1 MRSRFTEPHHVRHWT
16 AQGGTTDLANL
27 VALCFKH
34 HDDVH
39 VRGWQ
44 VVRVDG
50 QREVL
55 VIPPEPLRDVPIRG
69 PGPPSAAGR
78 DEESRPAGRR
88 AAHGGVGSARG

>member
-1 MRSRFTEPHHVRHWT
+1 MFCTGRPT
-16 AQGGTTDLANL
+16 
-27 VALCFKH
+27 VAPQIWPTLSLLCFKH

-39 VRGWQ
+39 LRGWK

-69 PGPPSAAGR
+69 PGPPSAA
-78 DEESRPAGRR
+78 
-88 AAHGGVGSARG
+88 